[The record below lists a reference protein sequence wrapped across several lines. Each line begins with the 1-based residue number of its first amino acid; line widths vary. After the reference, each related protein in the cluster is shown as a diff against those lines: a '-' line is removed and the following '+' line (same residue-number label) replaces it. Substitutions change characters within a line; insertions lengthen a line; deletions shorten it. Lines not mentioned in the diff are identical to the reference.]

1 MTNTGQILRTVPENF
16 DSQAVAEIDLRLT
29 SLAADH
35 NVSIIWAIE
44 SGSRAWGFPSPDS
57 DYDGRFIY
65 VRSLDQYLSPWQPRD
80 VIEMPIEG
88 DMDVNGWDLGKAIKL
103 MLRGNAVVVEWLQSP
118 IVYRG
123 NQKFRDDMLQL
134 AETCADRLNS
144 MRHYFHLGTQ
154 QWQRFLALGNEAPA
168 KKLFYA
174 ARPALCLRWL
184 RVHPY
189 RNVPPMHF
197 QTLLQEAE
205 TPILIIQ
212 NFERLVQAKAASR
225 ELGKT
230 DNSLDVK
237 AFIDTEYELAKP
249 LLDGTFR
256 TQSPENIEMARSLFH
271 QMVLQS
277 EIK

>member
-1 MTNTGQILRTVPENF
+1 MTIAGQILRAVPESF
-16 DSQAVAEIDLRLT
+16 DPQALAEIDLRLA
-29 SLAADH
+29 SLTAVH
-35 NVSIIWAIE
+35 NVRIIWAIE

-88 DMDVNGWDLGKAIKL
+88 DMDVNGWDLGKAMKL
-103 MLRGNAVVVEWLQSP
+103 MIKGNAVVVEWLQSP
-118 IVYRG
+118 IIYQGDPRFQ
-123 NQKFRDDMLQL
+123 NDMLQL
-134 AETCADRLNS
+134 AETCADRLSS

-184 RVHPY
+184 RVHSN

-197 QTLLQEAE
+197 QTLLHEAD
-205 TPILIIQ
+205 TPLPIIQ
-212 NFERLVQAKAASR
+212 SFEQLVKAKAATR

-230 DNSLDVK
+230 ENSVDVK
-237 AFIDTEYELAKP
+237 AFIDTEYALAEP
-249 LLDGTFR
+249 LLSGTIR

-271 QMVLQS
+271 RMVLQS
-277 EIK
+277 ED